1 MSAQCP
7 QAVVHARLVRRLQL
21 DGELVPDWEHV
32 LEAAYRRFLK
42 PGDTVVDV
50 GAHVGRHLL
59 RMVEAV
65 GPAGRALA
73 FEPLPFAYER
83 LRALSLGPRAELHN
97 VALSDHTGVTDF
109 IHAEG
114 TPEESGIRERRY
126 NHPDLARPKRI
137 QVQVRRLDEFTAALD
152 RVDFVKIDAEGGE
165 VGILRGAPETMRRF
179 RPVFSVEYGGAAY
192 GAYGHTPETM
202 YELAREFGYT
212 PCDLFG
218 APIASVETWLRV
230 CDFVMWDWFL
240 VPDERLDSWCALMAE
255 DAPALPVRLPV
266 PDPATPPAARQL
278 VRADG
283 GGRAGPAGA
292 AAGAGSSDAAARS
305 AEP

>member
-1 MSAQCP
+1 
-7 QAVVHARLVRRLQL
+7 
-21 DGELVPDWEHV
+21 
-32 LEAAYRRFLK
+32 
-42 PGDTVVDV
+42 
-50 GAHVGRHLL
+50 
-59 RMVEAV
+59 MVEAV

-114 TPEESGIRERRY
+114 TPEESGFRERRY

-266 PDPATPPAARQL
+266 PDPATPPPDLQNLEPPRSLEASMMDDARRELRRLEAELAAMRASTSWRVTSPLRRAMALLRQ
-278 VRADG
+278 R
-283 GGRAGPAGA
+283 
-292 AAGAGSSDAAARS
+292 
-305 AEP
+305 